1 MRGDFVTSILA
12 SDMPQIIENERK
24 EKEEKRLTKEKGNK
38 NEKKKRA
45 QKSKEKKQEL
55 EDDSDI
61 FSLRDSNDRINLL
74 DQVQDVEFDN
84 EEDFCATPQPSRIK
98 GLQIMVVFRNNL
110 QQVQAIKR
118 SFCSM
123 WTSL

>member
-1 MRGDFVTSILA
+1 VTSILA

-45 QKSKEKKQEL
+45 QKSKEKKQES

-61 FSLRDSNDRINLL
+61 FSLRDSNDSINLL
-74 DQVQDVEFDN
+74 DLVQDVEFDN
-84 EEDFCATPQPSRIK
+84 EEDFCATPKPSRIK
-98 GLQIMVVFRNNL
+98 GLQEMSSDYGGIS
-110 QQVQAIKR
+110 QQP
-118 SFCSM
+118 S
-123 WTSL
+123 TSTSDKEEVLFHVD